1 MIFLV
6 TSQKLGLLHPAPPP
20 NLILRIIETGD
31 QNANGCSLIME
42 IDAWA
47 VGISGRLQSFCD

>member
-1 MIFLV
+1 
-6 TSQKLGLLHPAPPP
+6 LHPAPPP